1 VSLPGLGTLPIRGIL
16 FIHPIALRANLAPLR
31 RQGMQMKNQGMKKKA
46 QTALKSL
53 FGSSRKSS
61 KAVEPSNSLVQSG
74 STEGVK
80 SSPPSSNE
88 QAPTPLDSLVIE
100 QERSFPAPKV
110 GSNASNEPRQ
120 EIAGQPSCASSLT
133 HRTCDKSSEYIALSF
148 GAVASPKRIQK
159 ELHPICKRESRI
171 LANRGPIGRRIQ

>member
-1 VSLPGLGTLPIRGIL
+1 
-16 FIHPIALRANLAPLR
+16 
-31 RQGMQMKNQGMKKKA
+31 MQMKNQGMKKKV

-61 KAVEPSNSLVQSG
+61 KAVEASNSLVQSG

-110 GSNASNEPRQ
+110 GSNASNEPR
-120 EIAGQPSCASSLT
+120 
-133 HRTCDKSSEYIALSF
+133 
-148 GAVASPKRIQK
+148 
-159 ELHPICKRESRI
+159 
-171 LANRGPIGRRIQ
+171 